1 MTSTPSDS
9 TSMSARSAKTLL
21 LCLLYA
27 QLSERAKASTALDFQ
42 KILKKE
48 KERLAQKK
56 PCGSQIFTFPRN
68 CKLDERQHRLWR
80 APETV
85 FYIAD
90 FITQRE
96 ESLLLERICQS
107 GTSGWEDMGQR
118 RFRNAGGIPSASDG
132 MIEEPLEDYL
142 SELRDAIVGGC
153 AFGGSCRPNHFLINE
168 YRPMSGI
175 SRHKDGP
182 LYGGRVAI
190 LSLQS
195 TCTLEFSP
203 DKSSSR
209 DEVTGV
215 FLEPRS
221 LLVFEGEAYW
231 NWWHEICSRDHDII
245 DESLANIHL
254 LPAHYQIG
262 SKIVRKT
269 RISLTLREVSN
280 IQDPDRKFVTST
292 AEEEYM
298 RKSRQFK
305 NSVYDKM

>member
-27 QLSERAKASTALDFQ
+27 QLSERAKGKGSAPLDVPFDDYTLLLHNLHAIHR
-42 KILKKE
+42 KL
-48 KERLAQKK
+48 LAVFFLFVDLEISLDAK
-56 PCGSQIFTFPRN
+56 PCEN
-68 CKLDERQHRLWR
+68 CEMTKYMSSFNCTGFSEDFEEGASCDQRL
-80 APETV
+80 T
-85 FYIAD
+85 
-90 FITQRE
+90 RE

-118 RFRNAGGIPSASDG
+118 RFRNAGG
-132 MIEEPLEDYL
+132 
-142 SELRDAIVGGC
+142 
-153 AFGGSCRPNHFLINE
+153 NE

-221 LLVFEGEAYW
+221 LL
-231 NWWHEICSRDHDII
+231 
-245 DESLANIHL
+245 
-254 LPAHYQIG
+254 
-262 SKIVRKT
+262 
-269 RISLTLREVSN
+269 
-280 IQDPDRKFVTST
+280 
-292 AEEEYM
+292 EYM